1 MSPSHT
7 ADAALPLTVDERR
20 RRLLVAATTA
30 MGGAGLL
37 AAAYP
42 FVASL
47 EPAADALAQGAPV
60 PVDARGIAAGELR
73 TVAWRGRPVWVMR
86 RTPAMVSALQQPNDV
101 LADPQSLR
109 SEQPAACRNATRS
122 LHPELFVCVGVC
134 THLGCSPVLELGD
147 RDFDAQIHGAGG
159 FYCPC
164 HGSRFDLAGRVMKN
178 VPAPINLE
186 IPPYSLAADG
196 GLVIGA

>member
-1 MSPSHT
+1 MCPSEKDS
-7 ADAALPLTVDERR
+7 ARR
-20 RRLLVAATTA
+20 RQLLAAAVA
-30 MGGAGLL
+30 MGGTGLL

-42 FVASL
+42 LVASL
-47 EPAADALAQGAPV
+47 EPAADAVAQGSTV
-60 PVDARGIAAGELR
+60 QIDTSGIAAGELR

-86 RTPAMVSALQQPNDV
+86 RSPDMVAALLQPNGV
-101 LADPQSLR
+101 LADPKSTR

-122 LHPELFVCVGVC
+122 LRPDLFVCVGVC

-147 RDFDAQIHGAGG
+147 RDFDAQIHSNGG

-164 HGSRFDLAGRVMKN
+164 HGSRFDLAGRVVKN

-186 IPPYSLAADG
+186 IPPHTLTAG
-196 GLVIGA
+196 GALVIGG